1 VEAKVNSNIP
11 TLVSMPALEVCPGTE
26 PALKLVAGDASNTSY
41 RWYESTTATIP
52 VHEGME
58 WITPPLESTTSYY
71 VSALK
76 SKGCESMERKKISVN
91 VVAIQEP
98 IIESPGAGLLRSTV
112 SVGQLQWYF
121 NDEEIPGETSN
132 EIIIGDQVG
141 AYSLIVTRNG
151 CQTYSSRYADQNI
164 VTSVEAKSTT
174 FYVYPNPADE
184 RIMIEVIEA
193 DPVNAQLLDSKGASV
208 GNINLHQS
216 EDRWKGEFD
225 VTGISAGN
233 YFIRLTSGKK
243 STTHQVVIRK

>member
-1 VEAKVNSNIP
+1 
-11 TLVSMPALEVCPGTE
+11 LEVCPGTE

-41 RWYESTTATIP
+41 RWYESTTSTIP

-71 VSALK
+71 VSALN
-76 SKGCESMERKKISVN
+76 SNGCESLERKKVSVN

-141 AYSLIVTRNG
+141 AYSLSVTRNG
-151 CQTYSSRYADQNI
+151 CQTSSSRYADQNI
-164 VTSVEAKSTT
+164 VTRVESKATT

-216 EDRWKGEFD
+216 SDRWKGEFD

-243 STTHQVVIRK
+243 SITHQVIIRK